1 MLDAVRLEPDRVL
14 TLNRDELSGGM
25 AKRVAVARA
34 LALDPVLIFYD
45 EPTSGLDPEHAENI
59 QDLVQAVHLKQAEL
73 GCDRTTVVITH
84 DIRLIYRLEPR
95 VVMLH
100 EGGVFF
106 DGSARDFETFDSPVT
121 RPYREM
127 MPMLHRRRVLA
138 EQEGRFS

>member
-45 EPTSGLDPEHAENI
+45 EPTSSLDPEHAENI
-59 QDLVQAVHLKQAEL
+59 QDLVQAVHLKLPQL